1 MLRKT
6 LPGLLLLCGVF
17 SAKAQLVISSD
28 TTLCETAPVT
38 LEVISA
44 PSYGTTSYTFV
55 EADYA
60 PEAYA
65 GTTISLSDDSYG
77 GPYSIGFTFC
87 FLGNEY
93 TQFYVGSNGWL
104 SFGGAG
110 ALTTTFTSAP
120 IPSVA
125 GTVPKNCI
133 MGPWADWH
141 PGLCAGCIK
150 YQTIG
155 TAPNRKLVLSF
166 DNVPMYS
173 CTTTYG
179 KFQIVLHETTNIIEN
194 HITNKDYCA
203 WAGGTAT
210 QGVHNLSGTVAF
222 TVPGRNSTVW
232 TADDETV
239 QFVPSGITWYSGA
252 TIIGYGDS
260 IVVTPGV
267 TTTYTAEVESCDG
280 TVYTADVTVAIELD
294 DPTFTY
300 ADTEFC
306 PDDVITPTYIA
317 TPGGTFVID
326 PPDMPVNAATGQ
338 INLSGGE
345 PGTTYTVEYTTPPGI
360 CSSSSGFSF
369 TIVPYDDATVS
380 YASPSFC
387 PTGTASPTVAT
398 PGGTYTIAPAG
409 MSINPTTGVLTLSTG
424 TVGTTYTVTYTT
436 AGFCPSVATTTVLID
451 PLDDPTFAYDS
462 ASYCPSGFALPTVVT
477 GGGTFTASPGSL
489 TIDATTGEIN
499 LSTGIPGTTY
509 TITYTTPAG
518 SCSNFSTETVT
529 INYLDVASFG
539 YSASS
544 YCAGGTVS
552 PTFITTPGGSF
563 TVTPSGL
570 DVDPVSGDVDLT
582 TGTVGITYA
591 ITYTTDSGP
600 CSNSGT
606 VSITIDPNDDSTFY
620 YTAPSFCAAGSAVP
634 VVVTPGGNFVSA
646 PAGLSI
652 NPASG
657 TVDLSSSTPGTY
669 TITYTTPAG
678 FCSSSMSQTLTVTDF
693 TDAFFEY
700 DTVEYCNEGSVMPFI
715 LNPGGTFSAPG
726 SVSIDI
732 STGEID
738 LGASVAGGPYQI
750 LYNSPGCTEQD
761 TFFLTIHPMPS
772 LTIDLPDLTCYEDD
786 PILLSGTPAGGFFSG
801 TGVTGNIFL
810 PGAVPAE
817 GLYPVTYTYT
827 NEFGCT
833 SELTEY
839 IQVILHTVSAG
850 PDQTIIEGQYAV
862 LEASDGV
869 IFTWDPADWLGCSG
883 CQSTSATPPLGT
895 MNYLL
900 TSYDENG
907 CVAFDM
913 VNVTV
918 IPFDDVT
925 VFVPNTFTPNGD
937 HINDYLMPYGSD
949 VAGIISFTVYD
960 RWGEIVWQRGNI
972 APDHTDGGW
981 NGTSLN
987 GQPLNAGVYAYA
999 IEVYLSFGVTKTV
1012 YGNVTLIR

>member
-280 TVYTADVTVAIELD
+280 TVYTADVTVA
-294 DPTFTY
+294 
-300 ADTEFC
+300 
-306 PDDVITPTYIA
+306 
-317 TPGGTFVID
+317 
-326 PPDMPVNAATGQ
+326 
-338 INLSGGE
+338 
-345 PGTTYTVEYTTPPGI
+345 
-360 CSSSSGFSF
+360 
-369 TIVPYDDATVS
+369 
-380 YASPSFC
+380 
-387 PTGTASPTVAT
+387 
-398 PGGTYTIAPAG
+398 
-409 MSINPTTGVLTLSTG
+409 
-424 TVGTTYTVTYTT
+424 
-436 AGFCPSVATTTVLID
+436 
-451 PLDDPTFAYDS
+451 
-462 ASYCPSGFALPTVVT
+462 
-477 GGGTFTASPGSL
+477 
-489 TIDATTGEIN
+489 
-499 LSTGIPGTTY
+499 
-509 TITYTTPAG
+509 
-518 SCSNFSTETVT
+518 
-529 INYLDVASFG
+529 
-539 YSASS
+539 
-544 YCAGGTVS
+544 
-552 PTFITTPGGSF
+552 
-563 TVTPSGL
+563 
-570 DVDPVSGDVDLT
+570 
-582 TGTVGITYA
+582 
-591 ITYTTDSGP
+591 
-600 CSNSGT
+600 
-606 VSITIDPNDDSTFY
+606 
-620 YTAPSFCAAGSAVP
+620 
-634 VVVTPGGNFVSA
+634 
-646 PAGLSI
+646 
-652 NPASG
+652 
-657 TVDLSSSTPGTY
+657 
-669 TITYTTPAG
+669 
-678 FCSSSMSQTLTVTDF
+678 
-693 TDAFFEY
+693 
-700 DTVEYCNEGSVMPFI
+700 
-715 LNPGGTFSAPG
+715 
-726 SVSIDI
+726 
-732 STGEID
+732 
-738 LGASVAGGPYQI
+738 
-750 LYNSPGCTEQD
+750 
-761 TFFLTIHPMPS
+761 
-772 LTIDLPDLTCYEDD
+772 
-786 PILLSGTPAGGFFSG
+786 
-801 TGVTGNIFL
+801 
-810 PGAVPAE
+810 
-817 GLYPVTYTYT
+817 
-827 NEFGCT
+827 
-833 SELTEY
+833 
-839 IQVILHTVSAG
+839 
-850 PDQTIIEGQYAV
+850 
-862 LEASDGV
+862 
-869 IFTWDPADWLGCSG
+869 
-883 CQSTSATPPLGT
+883 
-895 MNYLL
+895 
-900 TSYDENG
+900 
-907 CVAFDM
+907 
-913 VNVTV
+913 
-918 IPFDDVT
+918 
-925 VFVPNTFTPNGD
+925 
-937 HINDYLMPYGSD
+937 
-949 VAGIISFTVYD
+949 
-960 RWGEIVWQRGNI
+960 
-972 APDHTDGGW
+972 
-981 NGTSLN
+981 
-987 GQPLNAGVYAYA
+987 
-999 IEVYLSFGVTKTV
+999 
-1012 YGNVTLIR
+1012 